1 MLLPLGRAV
10 PTEKPVG
17 YSQTTFLAPC
27 DGVGT
32 EKGCRNPLKHSSAL
46 QGCHERAKASGKNRP
61 HTHLAVHSEPRAC
74 IKVQLIQGRNAGL
87 GSGPARQL
95 GRTRPELWAGAV
107 CPRPRSPCSQSLL
120 LHMGES
126 WGTLRTS
133 KLSPAVAVGLLLSAG
148 T

>member
-1 MLLPLGRAV
+1 MPSCRAERGACAVSHMLLPLGRAV
-10 PTEKPVG
+10 PTEKLVG

-107 CPRPRSPCSQSLL
+107 CPKASLTMFTIASSSYGREL
-120 LHMGES
+120 GDFEN
-126 WGTLRTS
+126 
-133 KLSPAVAVGLLLSAG
+133 V
-148 T
+148 